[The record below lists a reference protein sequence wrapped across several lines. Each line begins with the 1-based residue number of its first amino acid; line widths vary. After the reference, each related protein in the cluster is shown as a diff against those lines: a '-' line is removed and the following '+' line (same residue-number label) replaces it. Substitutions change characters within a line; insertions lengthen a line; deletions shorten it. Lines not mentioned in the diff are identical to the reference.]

1 MGNLSASK
9 EAFEFSLSID
19 KNNGLAK
26 GKISEILCLS
36 GDYYN
41 GLKMYY
47 GVNGKIVFTDK
58 IEIKLQ

>member
-1 MGNLSASK
+1 M
-9 EAFEFSLSID
+9 
-19 KNNGLAK
+19 AK